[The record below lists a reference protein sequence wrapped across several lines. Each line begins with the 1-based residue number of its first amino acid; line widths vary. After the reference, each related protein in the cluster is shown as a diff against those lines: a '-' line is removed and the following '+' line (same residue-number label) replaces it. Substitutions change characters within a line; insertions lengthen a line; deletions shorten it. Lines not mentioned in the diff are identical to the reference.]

1 MKKSARL
8 SFVLLFLTPFLFAQ
22 GTQTWQ
28 QRTYEDFS
36 KGTTKGIAVRSD
48 GTLSLAPGF
57 DAIYTSPS
65 TYIWSAVS
73 QTDGTIFI
81 GAGSP
86 ARVYRVTTDGK
97 ASVIFEPKELGVQ
110 ALALDKD
117 GSVYAATSPDGKIYK
132 LTRGQ
137 NDSEY
142 TASTYFDPKTKY
154 IWSLALDKDGRLY
167 VGTGDRG
174 EIFRVTKNK
183 DGSAD
188 GSVFFKSD
196 EAHIRALVFNAA
208 GDLIAGSDG
217 SGLIY
222 RISPAGDGFVLYSA
236 PKKEITAL
244 ALDAQGDIFAASVG
258 EKSHISPG
266 QASPIL
272 AALGPGINVIPAMV
286 GPNSIAAAGGSDVYM
301 ITPDGA
307 PTRLWATKDDIV
319 YALAF
324 DSQQHLLAG
333 TGNKGRIV
341 SIEKDGTFSDLV
353 KASATQITAFAPA
366 PKGALYAA
374 SSNLGKVFRL
384 SANTDS
390 EGSYESDVFDAHNF
404 SRWGR
409 MKVRGSGNFQ
419 LFTRS
424 GNVDNPDRNW
434 SAWKPV
440 PAGPDLSYQ
449 GGRVQAPSARFVQWK
464 IVIPPHSDAVLDD
477 VMVNY
482 LSKNVAPVVDEIVV
496 ETGARFNSN
505 NIIKPPNDTVAV
517 NLSSQPQGMTTGI
530 SPKFEQPM
538 MAQKDKTG
546 IAVRWAAH
554 DDNDDD
560 LTYSLY
566 TKGDEEKE
574 WKLLKSGI
582 TDKSYSFDA
591 ALLPDG
597 GYTLRVVAS
606 DSPSH
611 TPDDALSGEKVS
623 PRFEVDTTPPVVDAL
638 TGKVEGDKVH
648 VTFTAHDTFSPIKR
662 AEYSI
667 DAGDWQY
674 VEPIGQIS
682 DSPTE
687 KYDFGAPIPHS
698 SDKFAA
704 APSEHTIV
712 VRAYDRFDNMG
723 SAKVVIK

>member
-1 MKKSARL
+1 MKKPARL
-8 SFVLLFLTPFLFAQ
+8 SFLLLFLTSICFAQ
-22 GTQTWQ
+22 GTETWQ
-28 QRTYEDFS
+28 QRTYDDFS
-36 KGTTKGIAVRSD
+36 KGTTKGVAVRSD

-57 DAIYTSPS
+57 ESIYTSPS

-73 QTDGTIFI
+73 QPDGTIFL

-86 ARVYRVTTDGK
+86 ARVYRVTPDGR
-97 ASVIFEPKELGVQ
+97 STVIFEPKELEVQ

-117 GSVYAATSPDGKIYK
+117 GSVYAATSPDGKVYR
-132 LTRGQ
+132 LTRGEK
-137 NDSEY
+137 DSAY
-142 TASTYFDPKTKY
+142 TAGTYFDPKTKY
-154 IWSLALDKDGRLY
+154 IWSLALDKEGRLY

-174 EIFRVTKNK
+174 EIFRVTKAK
-183 DGSAD
+183 DGS
-188 GSVFFKSD
+188 GEGTVFFKSD
-196 EAHIRALVFNAA
+196 EAHIRAMAFNAA

-222 RISPAGDGFVLYSA
+222 RISPSGEGFVLYSA

-244 ALDAQGDIFAASVG
+244 ALDAQGNIYAASVG

-266 QASPIL
+266 QTSPIL
-272 AALGPGINVIPAMV
+272 SALGPGLNTIPAMV
-286 GPNSIAAAGGSDVYM
+286 GPSSVAAAGGSDVYM
-301 ITPDGA
+301 VTPEGA
-307 PTRLWATKDDIV
+307 PTKLWTTKEDIV

-324 DSQQHLLAG
+324 DPQQHLLAG

-353 KASATQITAFAPA
+353 KASATQITAFAAA
-366 PKGALYAA
+366 PKGALYATT
-374 SSNLGKVFRL
+374 SNLGKVFRL
-384 SANTDS
+384 SATPDS
-390 EGSYESDVFDAHNF
+390 EGTYESDVFDAHSF

-409 MKVRGSGNFQ
+409 MQVRGTGNFQ

-434 SAWKPV
+434 SAWKQV
-440 PAGPDLSYQ
+440 QTGPGPSY
-449 GGRVQAPSARFVQWK
+449 GSARVEAPSARFIQWK
-464 IVIPPHSDAVLDD
+464 VVMPPHSAALLDD
-477 VMVNY
+477 VIVNY
-482 LSKNVAPVVDEIVV
+482 LSKNVAPVVEEVV
-496 ETGARFNSN
+496 VQTGARFNSN
-505 NIIKPPNDTVAV
+505 SIIKPANDTVTIS
-517 NLSSQPQGMTTGI
+517 LSTQTQGMIPGLST
-530 SPKFEQPM
+530 KFEPPM
-538 MAQKDKTG
+538 TAQKDKTG

-566 TKGDEEKE
+566 TKGDDEKD
-574 WKLLKSGI
+574 WKLLKGGI
-582 TDKSYSFDA
+582 ADKYYSFDA

-597 GYTLRVVAS
+597 GYTLRVLAS

-611 TPDDALSGEKVS
+611 TPQDALTGDKIS

-638 TGKVEGDKVH
+638 AAKTEGDKMH
-648 VTFTAHDTFSPIKR
+648 ITFTAHDSFSPLQR

-682 DSPTE
+682 DSTME
-687 KYDFGAPIPHS
+687 KYDFSAAIPHS

-704 APSEHTIV
+704 TSSEHTIV
-712 VRAYDRFDNMG
+712 VRAYDRYDNMG
-723 SAKVVIK
+723 SAKVVVK

>member
-8 SFVLLFLTPFLFAQ
+8 SLALLFLSTFGFAQ

-57 DAIYTSPS
+57 DPVYTSPS

-73 QTDGTIFI
+73 QPDGTIFL

-86 ARVYRVTTDGK
+86 ARVYRVTPDGK
-97 ASVIFEPKELGVQ
+97 ASVIFEPKELEVQ

-117 GSVYAATSPDGKIYK
+117 GSVYAATSPDGKVYK

-137 NDSEY
+137 KDSDY
-142 TASTYFDPKTKY
+142 TASPYFDPKTKY

-174 EIFRVTKNK
+174 EIFRVTKGK
-183 DGSAD
+183 DGSGD

-196 EAHIRALVFNAA
+196 EAHIRALAFNAA
-208 GDLIAGSDG
+208 GNLIAGSDG

-222 RISPAGDGFVLYSA
+222 RISPAGEGFVLYSA

-244 ALDAQGDIFAASVG
+244 TLDLQGNIYAASVG

-266 QASPIL
+266 QSSPIL
-272 AALGPGINVIPAMV
+272 SALGPGLNTIPAIV
-286 GPNSIAAAGGSDVYM
+286 GPSNVAAAGGSDVYM
-301 ITPDGA
+301 VTPEGA
-307 PTRLWATKDDIV
+307 PTKLWTTKDDIV

-324 DSQQHLLAG
+324 DSQNHLLAG

-366 PKGALYAA
+366 PNGALYAA

-384 SANTDS
+384 SATANS
-390 EGSYESDVFDAHNF
+390 EGSYESDVFDAHTF

-409 MKVRGSGNFQ
+409 MQVRGSGNFQ
-419 LFTRS
+419 VFTRS

-440 PAGPDLSYQ
+440 Q
-449 GGRVQAPSARFVQWK
+449 GEKDARVESPSARFIQWK
-464 IVIPPHSDAVLDD
+464 VVMPPRSNALLDD
-477 VMVNY
+477 VIVNY
-482 LSKNVAPVVDEIVV
+482 LSKNVAPVVEEVV
-496 ETGARFNSN
+496 VQTGARFNSN
-505 NIIKPPNDTVAV
+505 SMIKPPNDTVVVA
-517 NLSSQPQGMTTGI
+517 LSSQPQGITLGL
-530 SPKFEQPM
+530 SPKFEPPM
-538 MAQKDKTG
+538 TAQKDKTG

-566 TKGDEEKE
+566 TKGDGEKD
-574 WKLLKSGI
+574 WKLLKRDI

-611 TPDDALSGEKVS
+611 TPDDALTGDKTS

-638 TGKVEGDKVH
+638 TGKVEGDKLH
-648 VTFTAHDTFSPIKR
+648 ITFTARDTFSPIQR

-687 KYDFGAPIPHS
+687 KYDFSATIPHS

-704 APSEHTIV
+704 NSGEHVVV
-712 VRAYDRFDNMG
+712 VRAYDRYDNMG
-723 SAKVVIK
+723 SAKVVVK